1 MLTPSKHNNTS
12 FIHTQ
17 HPRGHD
23 HAFLPIKRRAGKKK
37 NAKRNKINNTKIL
50 DAARIRLQS
59 KKTYIPPSGW
69 AIITRGTMRG
79 KRLTKLKQESRR
91 KVGEPILGQKS
102 PNEYA
107 ALRGIALDQL
117 RVDLAV

>member
-1 MLTPSKHNNTS
+1 
-12 FIHTQ
+12 
-17 HPRGHD
+17 
-23 HAFLPIKRRAGKKK
+23 
-37 NAKRNKINNTKIL
+37 
-50 DAARIRLQS
+50 
-59 KKTYIPPSGW
+59 
-69 AIITRGTMRG
+69 MRG

-117 RVDLAV
+117 RVDLAVLFYGIVQSMVDVDIILYSNICLLNAGSKHCSPNVIARSTNERQKTKTKEFL